1 MSDDRN
7 REAMLESVALYALG
21 VLPREEAA
29 FVVAFIA
36 NDDEARRQYED
47 LRAAADAVAHTAQ
60 EPVDSATS
68 ARMKERLLAR
78 VRSDAA
84 AGTVT
89 PRRVAAAYPA
99 WLWGTGLAAAAAIV
113 FSLVTVVADINVR
126 GDLAAAQRRATTL
139 QTQLAQNERATA
151 RERQTLADLLAPDAR
166 RYRVADGSVV
176 LRRDRLYF
184 ALSNLPAPPKGRVY
198 QAWTAPRGAT
208 TMVPGPTF
216 VPNPGGVTVVPLA
229 VDGSRVGVV
238 AVSVEPEGGSKAPT
252 STPTFV
258 RPLT

>member
-1 MSDDRN
+1 MDDRN

-21 VLPREEAA
+21 VLPRAEAA
-29 FVVAFIA
+29 FVVSFIA
-36 NDDEARRQYED
+36 NDDEARREYED
-47 LRAAADAVAHTAQ
+47 LRAAADAVARTAE

-89 PRRVAAAYPA
+89 PRRPAPYPA
-99 WLWGTGLAAAAAIV
+99 WLWGAGLATAAAVV
-113 FSLVTVVADINVR
+113 FSLVTVVSDIGVR
-126 GDLAAAQRRATTL
+126 GDLATAQRRTATL
-139 QTQLAQNERATA
+139 QQQLAQNERNAA
-151 RERQTLADLLAPDAR
+151 RERQTLADLLAPDAK
-166 RYRVADGSVV
+166 RYQVADGSVIV
-176 LRRDRLYF
+176 RRDRLYV
-184 ALSNLPAPPKGRVY
+184 ALSNLPPPPKGRVY
-198 QAWTAPRGAT
+198 QTWTAPRGST
-208 TMVPGPTF
+208 TMIPGRTF
-216 VPNPGGVTVVPLA
+216 LPNPGGVTVVPLP
-229 VDGSRVGVV
+229 VDATRVGVV

>member
-1 MSDDRN
+1 MADDR

-21 VLPREEAA
+21 VLPRDEAA

-36 NDDEARRQYED
+36 NDDEARREYED
-47 LRAAADAVAHTAQ
+47 LRAAADAIAHTAQ

-84 AGTVT
+84 AGTVV
-89 PRRVAAAYPA
+89 PRRISPAYPA

-113 FSLVTVVADINVR
+113 FSLVTVVSDVNVR
-126 GDLAAAQRRATTL
+126 ADLATTQRRAANL
-139 QTQLAQNERATA
+139 QTQLAQNERSSA
-151 RERQTLADLLAPDAR
+151 RDRQTLADLVAPDAK
-166 RYRVADGSVV
+166 RYQVADGSVV
-176 LRRDRLYF
+176 LRQNRLYF
-184 ALSNLPAPPKGRVY
+184 ALTKLPPPPKGHVY
-198 QAWTAPRGAT
+198 QAWTAPKGST
-208 TMVPGPTF
+208 VMSPGPTF
-216 VPNPGGVTVVPLA
+216 VPNPGGVTVVPLP
-229 VDGSRVGVV
+229 VDATRVGVV

>member
-1 MSDDRN
+1 MDDRN

-21 VLPREEAA
+21 VLPRDEAA

-36 NDDEARRQYED
+36 NDDEARREYED
-47 LRAAADAVAHTAQ
+47 LRTAADAMAHTAQ

-84 AGTVT
+84 AGTVVQ
-89 PRRVAAAYPA
+89 RRIGPAYPA

-126 GDLAAAQRRATTL
+126 GDLAAAQRRAATL
-139 QTQLAQNERATA
+139 QTQLAQNERASA
-151 RERQTLADLLAPDAR
+151 RERQTLADLLAPDAQ
-166 RYRVADGSVV
+166 RYQVTDGSVI
-176 LRRDRLYF
+176 LRRERLYF
-184 ALSNLPAPPKGRVY
+184 ALSKLAPPPKGHVY
-198 QAWTAPRGAT
+198 QAWTAVKGSKI
-208 TMVPGPTF
+208 MVPGPTF
-216 VPNPGGVTVVPLA
+216 VPNPGGVTVVPLPG
-229 VDGSRVGVV
+229 DGTRVGVV

>member
-1 MSDDRN
+1 MDDRN

-21 VLPREEAA
+21 VLPRDEAA
-29 FVVAFIA
+29 FVVSFIA
-36 NDDEARRQYED
+36 NDDEARREYED
-47 LRAAADAVAHTAQ
+47 LRAAADAIAHTAQ

-84 AGTVT
+84 AGTVV
-89 PRRVAAAYPA
+89 PRRIAAAYPA

-126 GDLAAAQRRATTL
+126 GDLAAAQRRTTTL
-139 QTQLAQNERATA
+139 QAQLAQNERSSA
-151 RERQTLADLLAPDAR
+151 RDRQTLADLLAPDAR
-166 RYRVADGSVV
+166 RYQVADGSVI

-184 ALSNLPAPPKGRVY
+184 ALSKLPAPPKGHVY
-198 QAWTAPRGAT
+198 QAWTATKGT
-208 TMVPGPTF
+208 STMVPGPTF
-216 VPNPGGVTVVPLA
+216 VPNPGGVTVVPLP
-229 VDGSRVGVV
+229 VDGTRVGVV

>member
-1 MSDDRN
+1 MDDRN

-21 VLPREEAA
+21 VLPRSEAK
-29 FVVAFIA
+29 FVIAFIA
-36 NDDEARRQYED
+36 NDDEARREYED
-47 LRAAADAVAHTAQ
+47 LRAAADAVARTAE

-89 PRRVAAAYPA
+89 PRRAAPYPA
-99 WLWGTGLAAAAAIV
+99 WLWGAGLATAAAVV
-113 FSLVTVVADINVR
+113 FSLVTVVSDIGVR
-126 GDLAAAQRRATTL
+126 GDLATAQRRTATL
-139 QTQLAQNERATA
+139 QQQLAQNERNAA
-151 RERQTLADLLAPDAR
+151 RERQTLADLLAPDAK
-166 RYRVADGSVV
+166 RYPVADGSVIV
-176 LRRDRLYF
+176 RRDRLYV
-184 ALSNLPAPPKGRVY
+184 ALSNLPPPPKGRVY
-198 QAWTAPRGAT
+198 QTWTASRGST
-208 TMVPGPTF
+208 TMIPGRTF
-216 VPNPGGVTVVPLA
+216 LPNPGGVTVVPLP
-229 VDGSRVGVV
+229 VDAARVGVV

>member
-1 MSDDRN
+1 MDDRN

-21 VLPREEAA
+21 LLPRDEAA
-29 FVVAFIA
+29 FVVSFIA
-36 NDDEARRQYED
+36 NDDEARREYED
-47 LRAAADAVAHTAQ
+47 LRASADAIARTAE

-78 VRSDAA
+78 VRADAA
-84 AGTVT
+84 AGTVV
-89 PRRVAAAYPA
+89 PRRIAAAYPA

-166 RYRVADGSVV
+166 RYQVADGSVI

-184 ALSNLPAPPKGRVY
+184 ALSKLAAPPKGHVY
-198 QAWTAPRGAT
+198 QAWTAVKGTT

-216 VPNPGGVTVVPLA
+216 VPNPGGVTVVPLP
-229 VDGSRVGVV
+229 VDGMRVGVV

>member
-1 MSDDRN
+1 MADDR

-21 VLPREEAA
+21 VLPRDEAA
-29 FVVAFIA
+29 FAVAFIA
-36 NDDEARRQYED
+36 NDDEARREYED
-47 LRAAADAVAHTAQ
+47 LRAAADAIAHTAQ

-84 AGTVT
+84 AGTVV
-89 PRRVAAAYPA
+89 PRRISPAYPA

-113 FSLVTVVADINVR
+113 FSLVTVVSDVNVR
-126 GDLAAAQRRATTL
+126 ADLATTQRRAANL
-139 QTQLAQNERATA
+139 QTQLAQNERSSA
-151 RERQTLADLLAPDAR
+151 RDRQTLADLVAPDAK
-166 RYRVADGSVV
+166 RYQVADGSVV
-176 LRRDRLYF
+176 LRQNRLYF
-184 ALSNLPAPPKGRVY
+184 ALTKLPPPPKGHVY
-198 QAWTAPRGAT
+198 QAWTAPKGSTVMA
-208 TMVPGPTF
+208 PGPTF
-216 VPNPGGVTVVPLA
+216 VPNPGGVTVVPLP
-229 VDGSRVGVV
+229 VDATRVGVV

>member
-1 MSDDRN
+1 MDDRN

-29 FVVAFIA
+29 LVVAFIA
-36 NDDEARRQYED
+36 NDDEARREYAAM
-47 LRAAADAVAHTAQ
+47 RAAADAVAHTAT

-84 AGTVT
+84 AGTVI
-89 PRRVAAAYPA
+89 PRRAPAAYPA

-113 FSLVTVVADINVR
+113 FSLVTVVSDVNVR
-126 GDLAAAQRRATTL
+126 ADLAATQRRAANL
-139 QTQLAQNERATA
+139 QTQLAQNERSAA
-151 RERQTLADLLAPDAR
+151 RERQTLADLLAPDAK
-166 RYRVADGSVV
+166 RYQVAQGSVV

-184 ALSNLPAPPKGRVY
+184 ALSKLPQPPKGHVY
-198 QAWTAPRGAT
+198 QAWTAAKGST
-208 TMVPGPTF
+208 TMAPGPTF
-216 VPNPGGVTVVPLA
+216 VPNPGGVTVVPLP
-229 VDGSRVGVV
+229 VDATRVGVV